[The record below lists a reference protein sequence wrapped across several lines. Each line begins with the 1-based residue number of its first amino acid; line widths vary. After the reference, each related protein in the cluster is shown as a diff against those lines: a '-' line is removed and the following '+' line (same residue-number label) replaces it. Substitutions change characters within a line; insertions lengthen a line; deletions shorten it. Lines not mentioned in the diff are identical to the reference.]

1 MDRLILI
8 LLYIIV
14 HILTI
19 RYNKQKTDSIK
30 KEYANQKVFIPEWS
44 GGTRLGC
51 MSAVFIICSFVYDSD
66 GIPILYLGL
75 LVYLIPLFNT
85 LYVFTE
91 EKLLTYKLLSGQKK
105 EFDYKE
111 LTWKEESHSTG
122 KGWKIKLV
130 VFYKGEKKVT
140 SINLTAFDCNDQI
153 YQFVRKI
160 PMKR

>member
-8 LLYIIV
+8 LLYSIV

-19 RYNKQKTDSIK
+19 RYNKQKTNSIK

-44 GGTRLGC
+44 GGTLLGS
-51 MSAVFIICSFVYDSD
+51 MSAVFIISSFVYDSD
-66 GIPILYLGL
+66 HIPILYIGL
-75 LVYLIPLFNT
+75 LVYLVPLFNT

-91 EKLLTYKLLSGQKK
+91 EKLLTYKLFSGQKK

-122 KGWKIKLV
+122 KGGKIKLV

-140 SINLTAFDCNDQI
+140 SINPNAFDCADQI